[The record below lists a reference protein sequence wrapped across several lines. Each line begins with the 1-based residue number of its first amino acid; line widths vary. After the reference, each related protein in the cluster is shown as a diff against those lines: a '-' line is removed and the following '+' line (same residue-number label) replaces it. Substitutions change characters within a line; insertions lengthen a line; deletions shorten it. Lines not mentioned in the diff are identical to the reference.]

1 MGDSREMQYEL
12 VEGGFIRVFGSEV
25 IFVNPETN
33 ESETIHAGAAKIVK
47 RLLDNPNETVTYE
60 QLYCAYQGHS
70 TPSSNVQRDVQ
81 NMRNKIPAKLRDSMY
96 NHTNQGYSLAVKER
110 IVLPKSTTLGNLE
123 GANSNE
129 LLHLSGEYYAFYPGK
144 GEGQTLGAYIYVQ
157 NAGDHMD
164 AYAVLDVQHREDLL
178 QVPNLF
184 TKGCDC
190 FFESDFDG
198 YIRIDRRN
206 LFEGKLEKC
215 SEYVAVIML
224 GSIIDRDQWQIVLNL
239 KDFMTSP
246 RDYTKDENLY
256 RGGLGIKLGGRTNDI
271 SASRVVLIRK
281 SLFIDKYMGL
291 DSRDIRE
298 YLLSSNC
305 VSITEQSDHDFYQW
319 LVGKHS
325 AIDK

>member
-1 MGDSREMQYEL
+1 MGDSMEMQYEL
-12 VEGGFIRVFGSEV
+12 LEGGLVRVFGSEV
-25 IFVNPETN
+25 IFVNPETS
-33 ESETIHAGAAKIVK
+33 ESEIIHAGAARIVK

-81 NMRNKIPAKLRDSMY
+81 NMRNKIPARLRDSMY
-96 NHTNQGYSLAVKER
+96 NHTNQGYSLAVKEHT
-110 IVLPKSTTLGNLE
+110 ILPKSANSDDLE
-123 GANSNE
+123 GSNSSE
-129 LLHLSGEYYAFYPGK
+129 LLHLAGEYYAFYPGK
-144 GEGQTLGAYIYVQ
+144 CEGQTLGAYICIQ
-157 NAGDHMD
+157 RSKDHLN
-164 AYAVLDVQHREDLL
+164 AYAVLDIQHKEDLL
-178 QVPNLF
+178 QVPSLF
-184 TKGCDC
+184 VKDCDC
-190 FFESDFDG
+190 FSECDFDSF
-198 YIRIDRRN
+198 IRIDRRN
-206 LFEGKLEKC
+206 LFEGEIEKC
-215 SEYVAVIML
+215 AEYVASIKL
-224 GSIIDRDQWQIVLNL
+224 NSIIDRNRWQIVLNI

-271 SASRVVLIRK
+271 SASRVALIRK

-291 DSRDIRE
+291 DPRDIRE
-298 YLLSSNC
+298 FLDSSNC

>member
-12 VEGGFIRVFGSEV
+12 EKGGFVRVFGAEV
-25 IFVNPETN
+25 IFVDPETH
-33 ESETIHAGAAKIVK
+33 ESETIHAGAARIVK

-70 TPSSNVQRDVQ
+70 TPSGNVQRDVQ
-81 NMRNKIPAKLRDSMY
+81 NMRNKIPARLRDSMH
-96 NHTNQGYSLAVKER
+96 NRTNQGYSLSVKEC
-110 IVLPKSTTLGNLE
+110 IMVSESTDSHNLE
-123 GANSNE
+123 EANPNE
-129 LLHLSGEYYAFYPGK
+129 LLHLSGGYYAFYPGK
-144 GEGQTLGAYIYVQ
+144 GEEQILGAYIYIQ
-157 NAGDHMD
+157 NGGDHMD
-164 AYAVLDVQHREDLL
+164 ACAVLDIRHAEDLL
-178 QVPNLF
+178 RVPSLF
-184 TKGCDC
+184 SNGCDS
-190 FFESDFDG
+190 FSQIDFDEFV
-198 YIRIDRRN
+198 RIDRRN

-224 GSIIDRDQWQIVLNL
+224 GSIIDRNRWQIVLNI

-271 SASRVVLIRK
+271 SASRVALIRQ
-281 SLFIDKYMGL
+281 SLFIEKYMGL
-291 DSRDIRE
+291 DSHDIRD
-298 YLLSSNC
+298 YLQTSNC